1 LSLAEGLKA
10 AARAQGASLAGIAPA
25 APPPQASLLEA
36 QLAEDRGASLSYLK
50 RDAAV
55 RQDIRRWYPQA
66 RSVLVCGFPYGGQG
80 PAVPEGEGCS
90 PLAGRDGSLG
100 RIARY
105 AACEDYHRVLKA
117 RMEAVLSWL
126 KIREP
131 GADGR
136 VFADSSPVLE
146 RLYGAAAGLG
156 WIGKNRLLISEEV
169 GSFFLIAGLALNLP
183 LGSDS
188 PVPGRC
194 GSCRRC
200 LEACPTGALGEGHP
214 FAAGRCIAYLTI
226 EHRGPLP
233 EEHRPRMGN
242 WVAGCDLC
250 QEACPFNGGPP
261 RSRTLAPVLPA
272 EIPLEEAA
280 LCGEQGFRER
290 FGRTPLSRL
299 KARGLKRNA
308 LLAMGNSG
316 LPRFRAALERSSGD
330 PDPMLSEQ
338 ARWSLARLP
347 R

>member
-1 LSLAEGLKA
+1 LLEEEIKRR
-10 AARAQGASLAGIAPA
+10 ARQAGADLAGIAPA
-25 APPPQASLLEA
+25 RLLPEASF
-36 QLAEDRGASLSYLK
+36 LK
-50 RDAAV
+50 DWLREGRHGSMGFMLRDVA
-55 RQDIRRWYPQA
+55 RREDIRLWHPQSK
-66 RSVLVCGFPYGGQG
+66 SVLVCAFRYGG
-80 PAVPEGEGCS
+80 S
-90 PLAGRDGSLG
+90 PSQSAARTSGL
-100 RIARY
+100 IARY
-105 AACEDYHRVLKA
+105 AAHEDYHRALKGRLESVLA
-117 RMEAVLSWL
+117 WL
-126 KIREP
+126 RERCP

-136 VFADSSPVLE
+136 VFADSSPVME
-146 RLYGAAAGLG
+146 RLYAYHAGLG
-156 WIGKNRLLISEEV
+156 WIGRNCLLVNEEL
-169 GSFFLIAGLALNLP
+169 GSFFLIAGISLDLELAA
-183 LGSDS
+183 DH
-188 PVPGRC
+188 PVQERC
-194 GSCRRC
+194 GACRLC
-200 LEACPTGALGEGHP
+200 LEACPSRALVQDRVLD
-214 FAAGRCIAYLTI
+214 ARLCSAYLTL
-226 EHRGPLP
+226 ELRGPLP
-233 EEHRPRMGN
+233 QERRAGIGR